1 MVAHVN
7 GLYNMI
13 YELPDWTIDQKLK
26 EWEKVETNV
35 SRQLTLRIISCI
47 QIASKIHCYNE
58 VIILFNNF
66 FMLYNVIFLKSSI
79 RFILFRLLI
88 KICLN

>member
-1 MVAHVN
+1 MVAHVI

-13 YELPDWTIDQKLK
+13 YELPDWTVEQKIK
-26 EWEKVETNV
+26 EWEKVETNI

-58 VIILFNNF
+58 VI
-66 FMLYNVIFLKSSI
+66 V
-79 RFILFRLLI
+79 
-88 KICLN
+88 